1 MKRSIWIIL
10 FTGLLVCAFSSAYA
24 GAEQQKE
31 FSGLVQEKCTKCHD
45 AARAQKIHGNKK
57 SAMAVVKEMQKK
69 EGADISDEQ
78 ALEIAGFLEAPYW
91 QQPLLKSKCVKC
103 HSLDV
108 IDKMCGKDPSKPGIP
123 IETIKLMQQKG
134 ADITDKQ
141 VGEIYEIFKRK

>member
-1 MKRSIWIIL
+1 VS
-10 FTGLLVCAFSSAYA
+10 
-24 GAEQQKE
+24 
-31 FSGLVQEKCTKCHD
+31 
-45 AARAQKIHGNKK
+45 
-57 SAMAVVKEMQKK
+57 EMQKK
-69 EGADISDEQ
+69 EGANLSDEQ
-78 ALEIAGFLEAPYW
+78 VVDIAGFLEAPYW

-108 IDKMCGKDPSKPGIP
+108 IDKMCGKDPAKPGIP